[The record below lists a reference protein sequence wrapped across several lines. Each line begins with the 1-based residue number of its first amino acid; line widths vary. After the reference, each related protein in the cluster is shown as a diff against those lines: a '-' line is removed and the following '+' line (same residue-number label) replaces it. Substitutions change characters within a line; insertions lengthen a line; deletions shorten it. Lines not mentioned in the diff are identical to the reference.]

1 MEIIIVLAI
10 VAVVGICA
18 NKYMNKRSETKVKNK
33 ESEQVLDDNITVV
46 NSGTSDQTKV
56 ELKSESNN
64 KEDNVMEET
73 KGTRDLFLETLT
85 KIGCQYE
92 TGDGEDADIN
102 FGYQGEYFVVRASN
116 NNRFIHIYDTHWGH
130 VELYDIEEFSRLK
143 KAINE
148 SNLKNSVTAVYT
160 IDEAGSN
167 VHVHCKSVILFTPE
181 IPDIADYLRLEL
193 SEYFRVHETVNMEMA
208 KQRDAEVSK

>member
-10 VAVVGICA
+10 VAVVGIFA
-18 NKYMNKRSETKVKNK
+18 NKYMNKRSETEVKNK

-92 TGDGEDADIN
+92 TGDGEDDDIN